1 MDSTIRGILLS
12 EEQLGALT
20 LGGFLRDVCTKF
32 ADKEALVCH
41 AAGRT
46 VVRMTYAQ
54 VWAEA
59 SSVARALVARGVGK
73 ETRVGLLATNRAE
86 WITAMFGIA
95 LSGGTC
101 VLMSTFSK
109 PAELEYQLRAADVS
123 LLIFERSVLDRDFAA
138 ELVAVCPELA
148 NAEGEV
154 QSKKLP
160 FLRRAVCIGDAT
172 LKGAFELWSDF
183 LRNGPLAPVSLVEE
197 GIGSQIS
204 PTDRGLVFFS
214 SGSTGEP
221 KAIVH
226 AHRAAAIQCWRW
238 RRIFKVDSGVRTWT
252 ANGFFWAGNFA
263 MAVGATFAAGGCL
276 VLQRFFVPG
285 EALKLM
291 QAERVSLPLAWP
303 HQWPQLV
310 EDPAYREADLSS
322 LRYVGEASPLRKH
335 PTVRSNWQEPVAA
348 YGSTETLTLSTAHP
362 SGTDPDFAQGNHGL
376 ALPGNILRIIE
387 PVVDPKTSE
396 LDPKAG
402 KVMKRGELGQ
412 IAVKG
417 PTLMLGYLRKPVED
431 TFDDEGFFRSGDGGF
446 IDDEGQLHWEGR
458 LNDIVKTGGANVSP
472 LEIDQVVA
480 ACPGV
485 KIAATVGTPHDKL
498 GEIVVT
504 CVVRE
509 ATEAGI
515 ALDESNVRAFASEQ
529 LSSYKVPRRVLFILE
544 SELEFTSTNKAK
556 RGPLKTLAA
565 RRLAAEN

>member
-1 MDSTIRGILLS
+1 MDSTTRGIALS

-20 LGGFLRDVCTKF
+20 LGGFLREVCARY
-32 ADKEALVCH
+32 ADNEALVCH
-41 AAGRT
+41 APGRP
-46 VVRMTYAQ
+46 VVRRTYAQ

-59 SSVARALVARGVGK
+59 SNVARALVARGVGK
-73 ETRVGLLATNRAE
+73 ETRVGLLCTNRAE
-86 WITAMFGIA
+86 WISAMFGIA

-101 VLMSTFSK
+101 VLMSTFSR
-109 PAELEYQLRAADVS
+109 PAELEYQLRLADVS
-123 LLIFERSVLDRDFAA
+123 LLIFERAVLERDLAT
-138 ELVAVCPELA
+138 ELVAICPELA
-148 NAEGEV
+148 RAEGEV

-160 FLRRAVCIGDAT
+160 FLRRVVCIGDAAPA
-172 LKGAFELWSDF
+172 GAFELWSDF
-183 LRNGPLAPVSLVEE
+183 LTRGLAPESLVES
-197 GIGSQIS
+197 IGAQIS

-221 KAIVH
+221 KGIVH

-238 RRIFKVDSGVRTWT
+238 RHIFAVDGDVRTWT

-285 EALKLM
+285 EALRLM

-310 EDPAYREADLSS
+310 EDPVYREVDLSA
-322 LRYVGEASPLRKH
+322 LRHVGEASPLRKH
-335 PTVRSNWQEPVAA
+335 PTVRSDWQEPVSA
-348 YGSTETLTLSTAHP
+348 YGSTETLTLSAAHP
-362 SGTDPDFAQGNHGL
+362 SGTDPAFAQGNHGVP
-376 ALPGNILRIIE
+376 LPGNILRIVE

-402 KVMKRGELGQ
+402 RVMKRGEFGQ

-417 PTLMLGYLRKPVED
+417 PTLMLGYLRRPIED
-431 TFDDEGFFRSGDGGF
+431 AFDDDGFFRSGDGGF
-446 IDDEGQLHWEGR
+446 VDEQGRLHWEGR

-472 LEIDQVVA
+472 LEVDKIVS

-485 KIAATVGTPHDKL
+485 KLAATVGVPHATL
-498 GEIVVT
+498 GELVVT

-509 ATEAGI
+509 ATEAGV
-515 ALDESNVRAFASEQ
+515 ALDEGRVRSFASER
-529 LSSYKVPRRVLFILE
+529 LSSYKVPRRVVFILE
-544 SELEFTSTNKAK
+544 RELELTATNKAK
-556 RGPLKTLAA
+556 RGPLRALAA
-565 RRLAAEN
+565 GRLAEA